1 MNVNLR
7 TPHKPKSPAKDEPE
21 LTPRQLEILERTL
34 EVVQETGLA
43 NLTLKRVAERVGFT
57 EAAIY
62 RHFASKRDLLL
73 GLIALLSRRLLGR
86 MREIAADVAAPPAAR
101 LERMVRHHVELLL
114 ATRGLPLLLIA
125 EGVAGGDQELVERFG
140 QVMDEYRDLLAA
152 LLEELR
158 LPLAGPVREQTV
170 LFLGL
175 PAAIGI
181 LMRVHPD
188 FSPGPA
194 EVEAL
199 VHYYVGALVAPA
211 VAESRP

>member
-1 MNVNLR
+1 VNINLQDG
-7 TPHKPKSPAKDEPE
+7 PAPRRPAAEEPE

-43 NLTLKRVAERVGFT
+43 NLTLKRVADRVGFT

-62 RHFASKRDLLL
+62 RHFDGKRALLL
-73 GLIALLSRRLLGR
+73 GLIALMARRLLGR
-86 MREIAADVAAPPAAR
+86 MREIAAEASSPPAVR

-125 EGVAGGDQELVERFG
+125 EGAASGDREIVERFG
-140 QVMDEYRDLLAA
+140 RVMDEYRDLLAA
-152 LLEELR
+152 LLEDLQ
-158 LPLAGPVREQTV
+158 LPLSGPVREQTV

-175 PAAIGI
+175 PAAVGI

-194 EVEAL
+194 AVEAL